1 MFGKQKKKTRRH
13 LPASK
18 ASTQNKK
25 SKTKQSKVEQ
35 KTSKKPEVTNSKT
48 NQPKADS
55 PLAGTVRQ
63 RSKNKMHNKQSKKK
77 FQSKKGKPVLK
88 TQNRFHKKTTTKPKK
103 ESSSAKGIKNKSRAT
118 RGPGQATIAKKKA
131 KEKARKDAIYKLVKR
146 GQVRGFVTFNEVLRF
161 FPNIEQD
168 IEGLEKLMD
177 ELGSE
182 SIIIQDTKEVIDYK
196 KPKRKKGK
204 VQDEEEEEKKE
215 EPAPR
220 GEVDSVRLYLR
231 EIGKVALL
239 TREEE
244 VDLAK
249 RILKNDEKARQAL
262 IRANLR
268 LVVSIAK
275 KYSGRSTHLSF
286 LDLIQEGTL
295 GLIKAVEKFDYQR
308 GFKFSTYATWWIR
321 QAITRSLADHARTIR
336 IPVHMVETISK
347 FTQIKRKLLQELGRD
362 PLPEE
367 ISAEMGLELKKIRHI
382 MKISQDTV
390 SLETPIGDED
400 DKTTLEQF
408 VENKKQLS
416 PSDLAA
422 RKMLREHIFEIINDL
437 SDRERRI
444 LEMRFGLKDNIT
456 HTLEEVG
463 QVFGVTRERIRQIE
477 AKALSKI
484 RDHEKVD
491 KLKGF

>member
-1 MFGKQKKKTRRH
+1 MTNTKK
-13 LPASK
+13 
-18 ASTQNKK
+18 
-25 SKTKQSKVEQ
+25 
-35 KTSKKPEVTNSKT
+35 
-48 NQPKADS
+48 
-55 PLAGTVRQ
+55 
-63 RSKNKMHNKQSKKK
+63 
-77 FQSKKGKPVLK
+77 VL
-88 TQNRFHKKTTTKPKK
+88 TTPKPKK
-103 ESSSAKGIKNKSRAT
+103 ARET
-118 RGPGQATIAKKKA
+118 KKK
-131 KEKARKDAIYKLVKR
+131 KLENIRKGAIENLVKR
-146 GQVRGFVTFNEVLRF
+146 GQSRGFVTFNEVLRF
-161 FPNIEQD
+161 FPNIEND

-177 ELGSE
+177 ELGNE
-182 SIIIQDTKEVIDYK
+182 SIVIQDTKDVIDYK
-196 KPKRKKGK
+196 KPKKRKKGSK
-204 VQDEEEEEKKE
+204 YIEDEEVEQKKE
-215 EPAPR
+215 EPTAR

-249 RILKNDEKARQAL
+249 RILKNDENARQSL

-275 KYSGRSTHLSF
+275 RYAGRSTHLSF
-286 LDLIQEGTL
+286 LDLIQEGSL

-308 GFKFSTYATWWIR
+308 GYKFSTYATWWIR

-367 ISAEMGLELKKIRHI
+367 ISAEMGLELKKIRYI

-390 SLETPIGDED
+390 SLETPIGDDD
-400 DKTTLEQF
+400 DKTTLEEF
-408 VENKKQLS
+408 VQNKKELS
-416 PSDLAA
+416 PSDLMA
-422 RKMLREHIFEIINDL
+422 RKMLKEHIFEIINDL

-456 HTLEEVG
+456 HTLEQVG

-477 AKALSKI
+477 AKSLSKI
-484 RDHEKVD
+484 RDHKKID